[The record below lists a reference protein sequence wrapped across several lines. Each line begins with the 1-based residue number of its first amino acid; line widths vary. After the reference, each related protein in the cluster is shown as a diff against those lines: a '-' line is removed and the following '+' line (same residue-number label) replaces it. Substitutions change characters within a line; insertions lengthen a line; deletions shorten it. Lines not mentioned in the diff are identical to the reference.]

1 MLLFSFCRKKKTR
14 QSRTNPD
21 NQTTLSTSSS
31 PSKNE
36 TIPDSFRVYRAGHQT
51 SGEENSDSG
60 TSLSTCYSHEL
71 SEIDSDD
78 DSDSSHSTENIS
90 EVNQENLTTNTSSTT
105 ATVELKP
112 LQLVWAKCRGYPWYP
127 ALIIDPA
134 MPKGKLKKIT

>member
-1 MLLFSFCRKKKTR
+1 M
-14 QSRTNPD
+14 
-21 NQTTLSTSSS
+21 
-31 PSKNE
+31 
-36 TIPDSFRVYRAGHQT
+36 YRAGHQT

-78 DSDSSHSTENIS
+78 DSDTSHSTENIS
-90 EVNQENLTTNTSSTT
+90 EVNQDNLL
-105 ATVELKP
+105 AAVELKP

-134 MPKGKLKKIT
+134 MPKGEF